1 MTVSSNPPSEKEPR
15 DAPYWAQPVSKLRV
29 SDVPAGAI
37 NLNVDGRRI
46 VGPLQGFGQMWQKTY
61 RVRLSGVKVTP
72 VEVIKTWKENF
83 SKFWPRGN
91 NFYAPLTGIAPGE
104 VAVLNLALPG
114 GMPLSTG
121 VRVIYA
127 DNESFSFMTPEGH
140 MFAAMIT
147 FNAYEEEDATVAQV
161 QPLLR
166 ANDPIYEIGMRL
178 GLVQKLEDQFWHD
191 TLRALAGHFGVNGQ
205 VQQRVTLVD
214 PKLQWSQWKN
224 VWKNAAVRSTLYIM
238 ATPARWVVNLFTK
251 RRA

>member
-1 MTVSSNPPSEKEPR
+1 MTISSNPPSENEPR
-15 DAPYWAQPVSKLRV
+15 DAAYWAQPVSKLKV

-37 NLNVDGRRI
+37 NLNVDGRQV

-61 RVRLSGVKVTP
+61 RVRLSGVTVTP
-72 VEVIKTWKENF
+72 AEVIKTWKGNF
-83 SKFWPRGN
+83 SKFWPKGN

-104 VAVLNLALPG
+104 VAVLNLVMPG

-147 FNAYEEEDATVAQV
+147 FNAYEEEDATVVQV

-178 GLVQKLEDQFWHD
+178 GLLQKMEDQFWHD
-191 TLRALAGHFGVNGQ
+191 TLRALAAHFGVNGQ

-214 PKLQWSQWKN
+214 PKLQWGQAKN
-224 VWKNAAVRSTLYIM
+224 IWHNAGIRSTLYMM
-238 ATPARWVVNLFTK
+238 ATPVRWVGNLFTK